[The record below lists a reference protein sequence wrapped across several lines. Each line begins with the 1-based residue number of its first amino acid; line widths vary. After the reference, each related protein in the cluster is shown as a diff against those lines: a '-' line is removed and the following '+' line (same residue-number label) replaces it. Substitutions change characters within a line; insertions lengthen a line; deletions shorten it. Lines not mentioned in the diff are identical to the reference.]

1 MDISDCFWLLYA
13 SKYIRQ
19 KERPIPF
26 ERMIY
31 FGDGDTDIPCMK
43 MIKEHG
49 GHSIAVYANGN
60 SAKKATALQLIKD
73 NRVNFV
79 CPADYRA
86 GKEINMVVKRILDK
100 IKADYEF
107 QRLLDWHHN
116 KAKK

>member
-1 MDISDCFWLLYA
+1 M
-13 SKYIRQ
+13 
-19 KERPIPF
+19 
-26 ERMIY
+26 
-31 FGDGDTDIPCMK
+31 GDN
-43 MIKEHG
+43 
-49 GHSIAVYANGN
+49 SIAVYTNGN

-116 KAKK
+116 KAQK